1 MLGFWIFIILIIF
14 IAICITPWWF
24 VPSIVVGT
32 LVYQW
37 IFGDKTY

>member
-1 MLGFWIFIILIIF
+1 MLGVIVWIILLVV

-24 VPSIVVGT
+24 VPSIIIGT

-37 IFGDKTY
+37 IFGEKTC